1 MNYTKA
7 FLGGYLRTFYINW
20 ILKKNSKATDTQAQA
35 FCCITQRLP
44 WVASYLHFMLTG
56 LLITVKCRR
65 QASKG
70 I

>member
-1 MNYTKA
+1 MATYVHFILTG
-7 FLGGYLRTFYINW
+7 F
-20 ILKKNSKATDTQAQA
+20 LKKNSKATDTQAQA
-35 FCCITQRLP
+35 FRCITQRLR
-44 WVASYLHFMLTG
+44 WVASYLHLMLTG